1 VKVTIEFD
9 PIAEPV
15 IGRKFMQ
22 LFALDSVSGAQG
34 AVKVGSQA
42 DVVAARAAFEAAA
55 EAAPAE
61 QNTQPAAA
69 EPAKRRGR
77 PPKNAEAA
85 TVIAA
90 PIQTPAGT
98 TQPAAASDA
107 ATAPTVAV
115 EASLQPAQP
124 AAEPTGSPT
133 QAPTDVLEFIYN
145 RDGAATAIAC
155 LQRFGVA
162 RLKDLKPDQVA
173 PFVGYCQE
181 VIAGSQ
187 NPISGAA
194 A

>member
-9 PIAEPV
+9 PIDEPI

-22 LFALDSVSGAQG
+22 LFASDS
-34 AVKVGSQA
+34 AVE
-42 DVVAARAAFEAAA
+42 ARAALEQAA
-55 EAAPAE
+55 ESAPAE

-98 TQPAAASDA
+98 TQLAAASDA
-107 ATAPTVAV
+107 ATAPTVAA
-115 EASLQPAQP
+115 EASPPAPESAQAAPAP
-124 AAEPTGSPT
+124 AAPTPAPATAGGPT

-162 RLKDLKPDQVA
+162 RLKDLKPEQVA
-173 PFVGYCQE
+173 EFVGYCQG
-181 VIAGSQ
+181 VIAGVQ
-187 NPISGAA
+187 NPVVGAA
-194 A
+194 Q